1 MMERVTKNEYLGLR
15 NGILDQSAILLS
27 SHGCLTYMNCK
38 ILKV

>member
-1 MMERVTKNEYLGLR
+1 MMERVIENEYLGLR
-15 NGILDQSAILLS
+15 NGILDQSAMLLS